1 MTMQHLTNAQRQ
13 YLRRLAHQLKP
24 MVQIGK
30 QGLTEGVRMNV
41 DQALETHELIKVKFL
56 EFQDE
61 KEALTD
67 DLVQTTESVLIGLI
81 GNVATLYRQQPD
93 PEKRKIRLP
102 S

>member
-1 MTMQHLTNAQRQ
+1 MRHLTNAQRQ
-13 YLRRLAHQLKP
+13 YLRRLAHQLRP

-30 QGLTEGVRMNV
+30 QGLTEGVRMNI

>member
-61 KEALTD
+61 KEVLTD

>member
-67 DLVQTTESVLIGLI
+67 ELIQTTESVLIGLI